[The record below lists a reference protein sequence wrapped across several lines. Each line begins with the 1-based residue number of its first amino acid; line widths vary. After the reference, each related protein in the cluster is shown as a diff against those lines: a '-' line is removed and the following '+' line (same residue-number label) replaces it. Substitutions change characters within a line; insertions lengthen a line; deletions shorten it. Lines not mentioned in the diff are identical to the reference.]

1 MRRQAKMLSDLKVR
15 IKHWNKILNRHWK
28 ICITYVLG
36 KWLSDCCLNP
46 NEQFF
51 SYKTGKNV
59 VRSKSQMS
67 AAMGGVKEGH
77 IYVPVAKSMC
87 CYCTLPVFDAFP
99 CFSPFFCL
107 NNFVAFIN
115 VHCFV
120 ARVHRVWYQL
130 V

>member
-1 MRRQAKMLSDLKVR
+1 LYLTPVSNTDGESIPVIPDDAELSPELLEALKNNSITPDDIEV
-15 IKHWNKILNRHWK
+15 IK
-28 ICITYVLG
+28 
-36 KWLSDCCLNP
+36 D
-46 NEQFF
+46 EE
-51 SYKTGKNV
+51 TGKNV

-87 CYCTLPVFDAFP
+87 CYCTLPVFDVFP